1 MSTALTVK
9 DRAESAL
16 APIEQ
21 KFNAVEGVKLAFNK
35 ELGFAVQILKN
46 SDFLANIALNDPSEL
61 QAALYNV
68 ALTGLSLNPTLRLA
82 YLLPRT
88 VKINNQYVKK
98 ICLEPSYMGL
108 IKILTDAGSVRRVWA
123 ECVYDADEFEVSLGT
138 QPSIR
143 HIPDYNEPRTD
154 DKIIA
159 AYAVA
164 EIAGGLQ
171 QFEVMTRRQIDG
183 IKARSE
189 SVKAKSHS
197 PWDSDFSEMCR
208 KTAVRRLYK
217 YLPKTEIPPQ
227 TLNTLEIFDA
237 NNAIDRDATPESKSR
252 LSGVWD
258 AGQKQLTQGQT
269 ETVKEI
275 PAEAVVLKARLL
287 AGIAKIENGEA
298 IQPKTL
304 TAVAITLREL
314 TLDNADNE
322 DVLLGYLFGVTSK
335 TALTDAQGRALISW
349 AKSTTDGSGLV
360 RFERKT
366 LDEYDAILAASA
378 AEEVAS

>member
-1 MSTALTVK
+1 MSTAITVK

-16 APIEQ
+16 APVEQ

-46 SDFLANIALNDPSEL
+46 SDFLAGIALNDPAEL

-88 VKINNQYVKK
+88 VKINGQYVKK

-108 IKILTDAGSVRRVWA
+108 IKILTDAGSVRQVWA
-123 ECVYDADEFEVSLGT
+123 ECVYEADSFEVMLGT

-143 HIPDYNEPRTD
+143 HIPNYNESRTD

-164 EIAGGLQ
+164 ELAGGLR
-171 QFEVMTRRQIDG
+171 QFEVMSRRQIDG

-189 SVKAKSHS
+189 SVRAKSHS

-208 KTAVRRLYK
+208 KTAIRRIFK
-217 YLPKTEIPPQ
+217 YLPKTEVPPQ
-227 TLNTLEIFDA
+227 TLNALEIFDA
-237 NNAIDRDATPESKSR
+237 NNAIDNDAPPEGKSR
-252 LSGVWD
+252 LNGIWD
-258 AGQKQLTQGQT
+258 AEQKQLPEAAEPEP
-269 ETVKEI
+269 ETV
-275 PAEAVVLKARLL
+275 
-287 AGIAKIENGEA
+287 
-298 IQPKTL
+298 
-304 TAVAITLREL
+304 
-314 TLDNADNE
+314 
-322 DVLLGYLFGVTSK
+322 
-335 TALTDAQGRALISW
+335 
-349 AKSTTDGSGLV
+349 
-360 RFERKT
+360 
-366 LDEYDAILAASA
+366 A
-378 AEEVAS
+378 AEEEIAPKDPFGEWIDEIETWNTAADFNRGIVAVLKLAMPFQNEVRALVSRRRLKLGVKYDSDTQKFYKPEPTPQTKPEKNGVSNFAF

>member
-1 MSTALTVK
+1 MSNTALTVK

-16 APIEQ
+16 APVEQ

-46 SDFLANIALNDPSEL
+46 SDFLAGIALNDPTEL

-88 VKINNQYVKK
+88 VKISGQYVKK

-108 IKILTDAGSVRRVWA
+108 VKILTDAGSVRQVWA
-123 ECVYDADEFEVSLGT
+123 ECVYEADSFEVMLGT

-143 HIPDYNEPRTD
+143 HIPNYNESRAD

-164 EIAGGLQ
+164 ELAGGLR
-171 QFEVMTRRQIDG
+171 QFEVMSRRQIDG

-189 SVKAKSHS
+189 SVRAKSHS

-208 KTAVRRLYK
+208 KTAIRRIFK
-217 YLPKTEIPPQ
+217 YLPKTEVPPQ
-227 TLNTLEIFDA
+227 TLNALEIFDA
-237 NNAIDRDATPESKSR
+237 NNAIDNDAPPEKSR

-258 AGQKQLTQGQT
+258 KDEPKQLPEGKQL
-269 ETVKEI
+269 ETV
-275 PAEAVVLKARLL
+275 
-287 AGIAKIENGEA
+287 
-298 IQPKTL
+298 
-304 TAVAITLREL
+304 
-314 TLDNADNE
+314 
-322 DVLLGYLFGVTSK
+322 
-335 TALTDAQGRALISW
+335 
-349 AKSTTDGSGLV
+349 
-360 RFERKT
+360 
-366 LDEYDAILAASA
+366 A
-378 AEEVAS
+378 AEEPPAKNPLGEPKSPLDEWLDVIETWNTPDDFNLGIVGVLGLAMPFQNEVRALVSLRRINLGIKYDAEAQKFYKPEPKPQPRPEKNGVSNFAF